1 LVDVPNLNDEVT
13 DLVMPSNITIDNGV
27 VKPFKGSSYI
37 CYRGALTSGNWTHI
51 DENGDPDENTSY
63 PFIGHTN
70 IRDNATFDLLFGV
83 PDKVFYTVTSY
94 PNNNLYSYHEQSITR
109 IVNKFGKQIECQM
122 WLLPLDVNR
131 LNLRTIKLIDGVKF
145 YIQKI
150 SEYDAQQN
158 VNTTVELIKI

>member
-1 LVDVPNLNDEVT
+1 
-13 DLVMPSNITIDNGV
+13 
-27 VKPFKGSSYI
+27 
-37 CYRGALTSGNWTHI
+37 
-51 DENGDPDENTSY
+51 
-63 PFIGHTN
+63 
-70 IRDNATFDLLFGV
+70 
-83 PDKVFYTVTSY
+83 
-94 PNNNLYSYHEQSITR
+94 
-109 IVNKFGKQIECQM
+109 M

>member
-1 LVDVPNLNDEVT
+1 
-13 DLVMPSNITIDNGV
+13 MPSNIAIDNGV
-27 VKPFKGSSYI
+27 VKPFKGISYI
-37 CYRGALTSGNWTHI
+37 CYRGGLTSGVDWIHI
-51 DENGDPDENTSY
+51 DENGDPTTRGSY
-63 PFIGHTN
+63 PYVGHTQT
-70 IRDNATFDLLFGV
+70 RAGGDFDLLFGV
-83 PDKVFYTVTSY
+83 PDKVYYTVTNY
-94 PNNNLYSYHEQSITR
+94 PNENLFAYHERSITR